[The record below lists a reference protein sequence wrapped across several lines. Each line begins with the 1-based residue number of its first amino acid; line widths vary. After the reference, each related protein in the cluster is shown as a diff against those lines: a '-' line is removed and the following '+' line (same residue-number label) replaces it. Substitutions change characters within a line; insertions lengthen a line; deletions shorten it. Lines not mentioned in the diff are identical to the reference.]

1 MGGGGSLDPGDGGR
15 EEMEDVEEDRG
26 EVAHLGGSHV
36 CRPWSIEWYSI
47 GVGGR
52 RLAIEKTARP
62 LDKGLCSPYVG
73 LQEVASDGT
82 RA

>member
-1 MGGGGSLDPGDGGR
+1 M
-15 EEMEDVEEDRG
+15 EEDRVRRRIWV
-26 EVAHLGGSHV
+26 VAMF
-36 CRPWSIEWYSI
+36 
-47 GVGGR
+47 VGRGR
-52 RLAIEKTARP
+52 SNGIRLDGRATAGHRKTARP